1 MFLTSTTG
9 RYVSLRRTIGLS
21 SGLALL
27 LGNEAIARGALEAGI
42 GVAAAYPGTPSSEIV
57 GSLYDV
63 ASDVGIYVE
72 WSTNEKVA
80 FELCWAAA
88 LSGVR
93 ALTAM
98 KHVGLN
104 VASDALMSSAYTGVR
119 EGFVVVSADDPS
131 MWSSQNEQDNRLYG
145 LISYVPV
152 FEPENPGEAK
162 ELTRFLFDFSSQMK
176 HPVILRTT
184 TRLSHTRG
192 QVSLGPIPKPKT
204 AGEFRPEPGYA
215 LLPGNS
221 RVRRLELLRKWE
233 SIEKELAKFP
243 FNEVRGDGKTLIVA
257 AGLSHAYV
265 SELVN
270 RLGLTDRVRILKLT
284 TVYPVPKDLL
294 LRAVEG
300 VEKVVVVEELEPV
313 VELQVRALLGASGVN
328 VEVVG
333 RGLHERAYEVT
344 FEKVESVLRKVFN
357 LPPASEKGGD
367 GGSQVNIPPRP
378 PVFCPGCP
386 YRPLFFE
393 LRRVINQA
401 KIKAVFAGDIGCYSL
416 AYYPPYR
423 LQDTCVEMGGSIG
436 LGNGFSRVLGDA
448 VVVSVIGDSTFYH
461 AGIPALVNAVYNE
474 HPQLV
479 IVLDNMVT
487 AMTGHQPSPST
498 RLNGRYVPLENL
510 VRGLGVELVSIVD
523 PYDIGRV
530 REEFLKAVEYV
541 KASRRP
547 AVLIFRRKC
556 ALVALD
562 EMREAGEPIAPYV
575 VDGQK
580 CTGCGICYNF
590 FACPA
595 IGSGDDRKA
604 YIDPDL
610 CIGCG
615 ACAPVCPFKAIAPS
629 KPIDQ
634 ERLARYWF

>member
-1 MFLTSTTG
+1 M
-9 RYVSLRRTIGLS
+9 SLRRTIGLS
-21 SGLALL
+21 SGVALL

-57 GSLYDV
+57 GSLYEV

-131 MWSSQNEQDNRLYG
+131 LWSSQNEQDNRLYG
-145 LISYVPV
+145 LISYIPV

-162 ELTRFLFDFSSQMK
+162 ELTKFLFDFSSQMA

-184 TRLSHTRG
+184 TRLSHVRG
-192 QVSLGPIPKPKT
+192 PVNLGPIPKSKIV
-204 AGEFRPEPGYA
+204 GEFKPEPGYA
-215 LLPGNS
+215 LLPSNS

-233 SIEKELAKFP
+233 SIERELVKLP
-243 FNEVRGDGKTLIVA
+243 FNKVYGDGKTLIVA
-257 AGLSHAYV
+257 AGISHAYV
-265 SELVN
+265 SELVTK
-270 RLGLTDRVRILKLT
+270 LGLADRVRILKLVS
-284 TVYPVPKDLL
+284 VYPVPKDLL
-294 LRAVEG
+294 LKAVDG
-300 VEKVVVVEELEPV
+300 VDKVVVIEELEPV
-313 VELQVRALLGASGVN
+313 VELQVRSVLSASKIN

-333 RGLHERAYEVT
+333 RELHERAYEVT
-344 FEKVESVLRKVFN
+344 FEKVESVLRRVFN
-357 LPPASEKGGD
+357 LPSTPRKKDSEGGRV
-367 GGSQVNIPPRP
+367 SIPPRP
-378 PVFCPGCP
+378 PLFCSGCP

-393 LRRVINQA
+393 LRRTINQA
-401 KIKAVFAGDIGCYSL
+401 RIKTVFAGDIGCYSL

-436 LGNGFSRVLGDA
+436 LGNGFSKVLEDT

-474 HPQLV
+474 HPQ
-479 IVLDNMVT
+479 IVMILDNMVT

-498 RLNGRYVPLENL
+498 RVDGRYVPLENL
-510 VRGLGVELVSIVD
+510 VRGVGVELVSVVD
-523 PYDIGRV
+523 PYDIGKV

-541 KASRRP
+541 KTSRKP

-562 EMREAGEPIAPYV
+562 EMRDAGELIVPYI
-575 VDGQK
+575 VDQQK

-595 IGSGDDRKA
+595 IVSGDDKKA
-604 YIDPDL
+604 HIDPDL
-610 CIGCG
+610 CVGCG
-615 ACAPVCPFKAIAPS
+615 ACVPVCPFKAIAPS
-629 KPIDQ
+629 KPVDQ
-634 ERLARYWF
+634 GRLAKYWF